1 MAQTPPPLTLG
12 IEEEFLLVDR
22 ETRAVASEP
31 PPELFAA
38 LHERTNGRTFPEFL
52 RSQVEVATPICRTV
66 ADARA
71 SLIDLRRILVEESAR
86 HGLAPIAAGTHP
98 FSLSSKQKRTDKERY
113 VALLEEMQGVARR
126 MMICGLH
133 VHVGIDDDELRIDLM
148 NQARYF
154 LPHLL
159 ALSCSSPF
167 WEGERTGLMAF
178 RLMVFNGIP
187 RTGLPETFASHTEY
201 RRHMD
206 TLIETGVIVDT
217 SRIWWDL
224 RLSSRYP
231 TLETRIM
238 DSCTTL
244 EDSVC
249 LAALNLCLM
258 RKLWRLRRDN
268 QCWRSYP
275 ALLIGENRWR
285 AMRYSCDAGLL
296 DLGRQRVVPFDVLLQ
311 EIVELVRE
319 DAVALDCVAEIEALR
334 EIPVRGTSAH
344 RQLRTYEEALR
355 AGASEHEA
363 MIAVVDWLVQETAN
377 LPEAPTSMPGTLGE
391 VAA

>member
-1 MAQTPPPLTLG
+1 MAQTSPPLTLG

-38 LHERTNGRTFPEFL
+38 LHDRTDGRAFPEFL
-52 RSQVEVATPICRTV
+52 RSQVEVATPICRIV
-66 ADARA
+66 AEARTA
-71 SLIDLRRILVEESAR
+71 LVELRRILIEESAR

-98 FSLSSKQKRTDKERY
+98 FSLSSRQKRTDKERY

-126 MMICGLH
+126 MMICGMH

-187 RTGLPETFASHTEY
+187 RTGLPEPFASYSEF

-206 TLIETGVIVDT
+206 TLIETGVIADT

-224 RLSSRYP
+224 RPSARYP
-231 TLETRIM
+231 TLETRVM

-249 LAALNLCLM
+249 LAALNLSLM
-258 RKLWRLRRDN
+258 RRLWRLRCDN
-268 QCWRSYP
+268 QRWRPYP
-275 ALLIGENRWR
+275 TLLIGENRWR
-285 AMRYSCDAGLL
+285 AMRYSFDAGLL
-296 DLGRQRVVPFDVLLQ
+296 DLGRQRIVPFAELIE
-311 EIVELVRE
+311 EIVELVKE
-319 DAVALDCVAEIEALR
+319 DATELGCLDDVQR
-334 EIPVRGTSAH
+334 VRDIPTRGTSAH
-344 RQLRTYEEALR
+344 RQVHVYEQALG
-355 AGASEHEA
+355 AGASPQEA
-363 MIAVVDWLVQETAN
+363 LEAVVDWLVAETAR
-377 LPEAPTSMPGTLGE
+377 
-391 VAA
+391 V